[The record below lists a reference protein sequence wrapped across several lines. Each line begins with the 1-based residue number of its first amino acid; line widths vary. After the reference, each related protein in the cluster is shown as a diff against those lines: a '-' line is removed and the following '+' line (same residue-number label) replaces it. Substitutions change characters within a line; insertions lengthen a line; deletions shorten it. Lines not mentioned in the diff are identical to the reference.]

1 MEREK
6 FFVSAS
12 PHIHEGLP
20 HRADDP
26 VLIALMPVVLAS
38 GMIFG
43 ARAWLVVAV
52 CAVSCVAFEAL
63 YCWLAKRPE
72 AVKDCSALVTGVIL
86 ACNLPANIPCGRPWW
101 AALRPLWWLKQLFGG
116 LGTNFANPALVGRL
130 ALFIGFASYM
140 TNYAY
145 PVNGGIDLVA
155 SATTDAV
162 ASGHA
167 AGCGRN
173 SGRQHVCPVFGP
185 ALAACWVKRDSLA
198 LLLGGI
204 YLILTGTISAIIPV
218 SYLGTVAVLSAI
230 LGHDVLVQLLSG
242 GLMLGAFFMATDYVT
257 SPFTRLGK
265 LVFGIGAWLHHLPD
279 TFLQQHD
286 RGRQLCAAADEPAGA
301 YINELTR
308 QRPLGEGE
316 AQMKETLKPIFVLTG
331 ICLIVAV
338 LLAATNGI
346 TRRLLPHR
354 KCRQRPSRRG

>member
-12 PHIHEGLP
+12 PHIHEGTSTQGLMI
-20 HRADDP
+20 H

-86 ACNLPANIPCGRPWW
+86 ACNLPANIPLWTAVVGSF
-101 AALRPLWWLKQLFGG
+101 AAIVVAKQLFGG

-162 ASGHA
+162 ASA
-167 AGCGRN
+167 T
-173 SGRQHVCPVFGP
+173 P
-185 ALAACWVKRDSLA
+185 LAAAEIPAGSMFALFLGQHGGMLGETCSLA

-218 SYLGTVAVLSAI
+218 SYLGTVAVLSAVT
-230 LGHDVLVQLLSG
+230 GHDVLVQLLSG

-265 LVFGIGAWLHHLPD
+265 LMFGIGLGCITCLIRFCSNMTEGVSFALLLMNLLVP
-279 TFLQQHD
+279 
-286 RGRQLCAAADEPAGA
+286 

-308 QRPLGEGE
+308 QRPLGGG
-316 AQMKETLKPIFVLTG
+316 K
-331 ICLIVAV
+331 
-338 LLAATNGI
+338 
-346 TRRLLPHR
+346 R
-354 KCRQRPSRRG
+354 K

>member
-12 PHIHEGLP
+12 PHIHEGTSTQGLMI
-20 HRADDP
+20 H

-86 ACNLPANIPCGRPWW
+86 ACNLPANIPLWTAVVGSF
-101 AALRPLWWLKQLFGG
+101 AAIVVAKQLFGG
-116 LGTNFANPALVGRL
+116 LGTNFAN
-130 ALFIGFASYM
+130 
-140 TNYAY
+140 

-162 ASGHA
+162 ASA
-167 AGCGRN
+167 T
-173 SGRQHVCPVFGP
+173 P
-185 ALAACWVKRDSLA
+185 LAAAEIPAGSMFALFLGQHGGMLGETCSLA

-218 SYLGTVAVLSAI
+218 SYLGTVAVLSAVT
-230 LGHDVLVQLLSG
+230 GHDVLVQLLSG

-265 LVFGIGAWLHHLPD
+265 LVFGIGLGCITCLIRFCSNMTEGVSFALLLMNLLVP
-279 TFLQQHD
+279 
-286 RGRQLCAAADEPAGA
+286 

-308 QRPLGEGE
+308 QRPLGGG
-316 AQMKETLKPIFVLTG
+316 K
-331 ICLIVAV
+331 
-338 LLAATNGI
+338 
-346 TRRLLPHR
+346 R
-354 KCRQRPSRRG
+354 K

>member
-12 PHIHEGLP
+12 PHIHEGTSTQGLMI
-20 HRADDP
+20 H

-86 ACNLPANIPCGRPWW
+86 ACNLPANIPLWTAVVGSF
-101 AALRPLWWLKQLFGG
+101 AAIVVAKQLFGG

-145 PVNGGIDLVA
+145 PGQHGGMLGE
-155 SATTDAV
+155 T
-162 ASGHA
+162 
-167 AGCGRN
+167 C
-173 SGRQHVCPVFGP
+173 
-185 ALAACWVKRDSLA
+185 SLA

-218 SYLGTVAVLSAI
+218 SYLGTVAVLSAVT
-230 LGHDVLVQLLSG
+230 GHDVLVQLLSG

-265 LVFGIGAWLHHLPD
+265 LVFGIGLGCITCLIRFCSNMTEGVSFALLLMNLLVP
-279 TFLQQHD
+279 
-286 RGRQLCAAADEPAGA
+286 

-308 QRPLGEGE
+308 QRPLGGG
-316 AQMKETLKPIFVLTG
+316 K
-331 ICLIVAV
+331 
-338 LLAATNGI
+338 
-346 TRRLLPHR
+346 R
-354 KCRQRPSRRG
+354 K